1 MDLIESILIGV
12 IATVIVGSG
21 ITYKIIINRKNR
33 GVIQKEGNNQVALQS
48 SKSNSINI
56 DIGEDPVDKENRD
69 NPR

>member
-56 DIGEDPVDKENRD
+56 GEDPVDKENRD